1 MLARMSAP
9 VVVGFDLDMT
19 LIDARVGIAATYR
32 ALVARTGVHVD
43 VDTVVAR
50 IGLPLRQELAN
61 WFPPDEVEA
70 AVRGYRALYPAYLND
85 SCAMMPGADVAVAA
99 VRRHGG
105 RVVVVTSKLDLFA
118 RAHLDHLGLVVD
130 EVAGDRFGGGKT
142 DAILDLGVGIYVGD
156 HVADMRAA
164 RAAGATAVGVAT
176 GPHTEVELAAAGGD
190 PVLPDL
196 RSFPA
201 WLATRLT
208 TAATAEDARTGTG

>member
-32 ALVARTGVHVD
+32 ALVAQTGVHVD
-43 VDTVVAR
+43 VDAVVAR
-50 IGLPLRQELAN
+50 LGLPLSQELAN
-61 WFPPDEVEA
+61 WFPPDQVEA
-70 AVRGYRALYPAYLND
+70 AVRGYRALYPGYLND
-85 SCAMMPGADVAVAA
+85 SCLMMPGADGAVAA
-99 VRRHGG
+99 VRRLGG
-105 RVVVVTSKLDLFA
+105 RVVVVTSKLDRFA

-130 EVAGDRFGGGKT
+130 EIAGDRFGDGKA
-142 DAILDLGVGIYVGD
+142 DALRALGVGIYVGD

-164 RAAGATAVGVAT
+164 RSAGVTAVGVTT

-201 WLATRLT
+201 WLAARLT
-208 TAATAEDARTGTG
+208 GPTTAEDARTGTG